1 MVNDMPRPPKDEVA
15 ASTTITLR
23 LTPDDRQ
30 RIDRQIEAR
39 AADLPERSMSA
50 LLRRLVRDGE
60 EGVLLRLTPEERA
73 LLDRLVVERTAEL
86 ARLGVYEA
94 RVTPSSV
101 VVGLIRDAARAKSLL
116 APGGPQASAPQVSAP
131 TSPAGLEAPVKAA
144 PLRPA
149 SLDPAR
155 VQAAL
160 DAAVK
165 GGAKQAD
172 IARKTGID
180 SGHLSRFKRDG
191 VGLSAEKL
199 ETLAKTL
206 NMSARD

>member
-1 MVNDMPRPPKDEVA
+1 MPRPPKDEVA

-60 EGVLLRLTPEERA
+60 EGVLLRLTPDERG
-73 LLDRLVVERTAEL
+73 LLDRLVVDRTAEL
-86 ARLGVYEA
+86 VGLGVYEA
-94 RVTPSSV
+94 HVTPSSI
-101 VVGLIRDAARAKSLL
+101 VVGLIRDAARAKGLL

-131 TSPAGLEAPVKAA
+131 TSPPKLEAPVKAA
-144 PLRPA
+144 PSRSA

-160 DAAVK
+160 EAAVK
-165 GGAKQAD
+165 GGMKQVD

-180 SGHLSRFKRDG
+180 SGHLSRFKKDG
-191 VGLSAEKL
+191 VGLSL
-199 ETLAKTL
+199 ERLDSLAKALGMNAT
-206 NMSARD
+206 D